1 VAAASAGPCAQVCTS
16 LQTDN
21 HASTH
26 RSVFY
31 RPDALPA
38 AQPTA
43 STVMRY
49 DSDANKAYQR
59 ARIPGG
65 FLPFE
70 LRVVGGVS
78 QFLQLAEYLVRVV
91 VVVFVVLVS
100 TQNQSHAL
108 GRGRRRYKNRLLDQD
123 FVVGGNAFPAV

>member
-1 VAAASAGPCAQVCTS
+1 
-16 LQTDN
+16 
-21 HASTH
+21 
-26 RSVFY
+26 
-31 RPDALPA
+31 
-38 AQPTA
+38 
-43 STVMRY
+43 MRY

-78 QFLQLAEYLVRVV
+78 QFLQLAEYLVRVM

-108 GRGRRRYKNRLLDQD
+108 GRGRRRYKNRLLNQD